1 MAGIRNVEGII
12 MLIATGNAY
21 GKYLDFADAEVG
33 DEFWVVEH
41 VPYSGTITA
50 LRAYSVVEINSKTV
64 LCHAEEGK
72 PLKLKRALAQENCY
86 LDTDPYF
93 QNISRTWRINTQVQA
108 AKQLV
113 KEHEIMDFDQE
124 VVDAIM
130 AWQKR
135 VSVRKS
141 NG

>member
-1 MAGIRNVEGII
+1 

-33 DEFWVVEH
+33 DRFWVVEH
-41 VPYSGTITA
+41 VPYSGT
-50 LRAYSVVEINSKTV
+50 EINSKTV

-72 PLKLKRALAQENCY
+72 ALKLKRALPQENCY

-93 QNISRTWRINTQVQA
+93 QNIARTMQISTQVQEV
-108 AKQLV
+108 KKLV
-113 KEHEIMDFDQE
+113 KEHETMDFDQE
-124 VVDAIM
+124 VIDAVM

-135 VSVRKS
+135 VSARK
-141 NG
+141 GAAQG

>member
-1 MAGIRNVEGII
+1 

-33 DEFWVVEH
+33 DRFWVVEH
-41 VPYSGTITA
+41 VPYSGTVKSV
-50 LRAYSVVEINSKTV
+50 RAYSVTEINSKTV

-72 PLKLKRALAQENCY
+72 ALKLKRALPQENCY

-93 QNISRTWRINTQVQA
+93 QNIARTVQISTQVQA
-108 AKQLV
+108 VKKLV
-113 KEHEIMDFDQE
+113 KEHETMDFDQE
-124 VVDAIM
+124 VIDAIM

-135 VSVRKS
+135 VSARKIAA
-141 NG
+141 GTQP

>member
-1 MAGIRNVEGII
+1 

-33 DEFWVVEH
+33 DKFWVVEH
-41 VPYSGTITA
+41 VPYSGTVTA
-50 LRAYSVVEINSKTV
+50 LRAYTVAEINSKTV
-64 LCHAEEGK
+64 LCLAEEGK
-72 PLKLKRALAQENCY
+72 PLKLKRALPQENCY

-93 QNISRTWRINTQVQA
+93 QNISRTWQIHAQVQA

-113 KEHEIMDFDQE
+113 KEHETMDFDQE
-124 VVDAIM
+124 VIDAIM

-135 VSVRKS
+135 VLARKIAAQ
-141 NG
+141 G